1 MAGAA
6 RRRARDRRG
15 GGAAGDAID
24 SPSRESRLRAAPGEG
39 SGARRTAG
47 VRPGRP
53 RPSASPRRRRPPSP
67 SLPLPDI
74 KLTKDGNVLL
84 REMQIQNPTAVMIA
98 RTAVAQ
104 DDATGD
110 GTTTVVLLIGELLR
124 QAERHLAE
132 GCHPRHIVEV
142 GERGGRGGQAGERR
156 ARAPSTPSLS
166 LPP

>member
-1 MAGAA
+1 
-6 RRRARDRRG
+6 
-15 GGAAGDAID
+15 
-24 SPSRESRLRAAPGEG
+24 
-39 SGARRTAG
+39 
-47 VRPGRP
+47 
-53 RPSASPRRRRPPSP
+53 
-67 SLPLPDI
+67 
-74 KLTKDGNVLL
+74 
-84 REMQIQNPTAVMIA
+84 MQIQNPTAVMIA

-166 LPP
+166 PPP